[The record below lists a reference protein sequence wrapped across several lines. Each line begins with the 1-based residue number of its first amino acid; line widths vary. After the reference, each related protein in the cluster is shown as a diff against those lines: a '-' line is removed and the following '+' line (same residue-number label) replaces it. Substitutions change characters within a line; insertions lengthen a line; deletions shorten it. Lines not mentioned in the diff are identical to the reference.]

1 MLRQLRIHFLMEM
14 PVPLKTFAEGCDALA
29 APVLTPDPGN
39 LDSVFQSFFHQ
50 PEGTLVSA
58 LYAHDQTVVDPFR
71 KLRLTSEKCTL
82 LFQQFQKAACRL
94 DADRSRNLPD
104 LQLVKIRIAEI
115 KVRVCGRIHMEIIM
129 LGRYKGRLRV
139 ISIVIISACSAVF
152 HIGTPGYVSCFVT
165 SHTRL
170 GSPEREMSSAQIEV
184 GHLLSTAIAVLG
196 FLRIDAE
203 PEAVDRR
210 IYICKGKPSQITIQT
225 DHHRHLAAK
234 VNLRSILIHFYHRCR
249 QRTAL
254 DHIILNLK
262 VAPVHIYVFLSA
274 AHVNHRFSDFL

>member
-1 MLRQLRIHFLMEM
+1 
-14 PVPLKTFAEGCDALA
+14 
-29 APVLTPDPGN
+29 
-39 LDSVFQSFFHQ
+39 
-50 PEGTLVSA
+50 
-58 LYAHDQTVVDPFR
+58 
-71 KLRLTSEKCTL
+71 
-82 LFQQFQKAACRL
+82 
-94 DADRSRNLPD
+94 
-104 LQLVKIRIAEI
+104 
-115 KVRVCGRIHMEIIM
+115 
-129 LGRYKGRLRV
+129 
-139 ISIVIISACSAVF
+139 
-152 HIGTPGYVSCFVT
+152 
-165 SHTRL
+165 
-170 GSPEREMSSAQIEV
+170 MSSAQIEV

-210 IYICKGKPSQITIQT
+210 IYICKGKLSQITIQT

-234 VNLRSILIHFYHRCR
+234 VNLRSILIHFYHQCC